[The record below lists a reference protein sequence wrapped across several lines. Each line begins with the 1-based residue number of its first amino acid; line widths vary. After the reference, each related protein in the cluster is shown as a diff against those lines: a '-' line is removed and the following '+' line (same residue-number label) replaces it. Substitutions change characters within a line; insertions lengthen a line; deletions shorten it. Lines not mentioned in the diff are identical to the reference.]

1 MINAC
6 NFRPRNS
13 SLSFPSEDGEDVEE
27 EADEVVPDG
36 VEEVELAK
44 INLERKEREQRLI
57 VNDIRKLSLYC
68 DGSDLNPEKDG
79 EMWMISGG
87 KTVLVSNILDYSSY
101 FIGLKFKS
109 KFSLELGVLWLFG
122 P

>member
-1 MINAC
+1 MIDSP

-13 SLSFPSEDGEDVEE
+13 SPSFPSEDGEDVEE

-44 INLERKEREQRLI
+44 INLEVKEREQRLLR
-57 VNDIRKLSLYC
+57 NDIRKLSLYC

-79 EMWMISGG
+79 EMWMVSGG
-87 KTVLVSNILDYSSY
+87 KSLLVSNILGFSCY
-101 FIGLKFKS
+101 FIL
-109 KFSLELGVLWLFG
+109 
-122 P
+122 